1 MAQEEF
7 ALSYI
12 YDIRKKDAGIG
23 GKKIWQMYKTAFQEN
38 NPMGRDRFECLID
51 RYNLKVR
58 KRRRKPRTTDS
69 SHRLPL
75 YPNLIKSFIPTAP
88 NQLWV
93 SDITYIPIWLK
104 DNTYRFCYL
113 SLVLD
118 AYSKEIVGWSVG
130 DTLETIYPLLALKM
144 ALKRLV
150 GIPKNEIQL
159 IHHSDRGCQYASLH
173 YVQLLQANGIKV
185 SMTESG
191 DPKDNAQA
199 ERINNTIKN
208 ELLKDKIFSS
218 LKEVYDSVSAAVE
231 FYNTQRP
238 HMSINMMTPYEASLC
253 TGEIKKRWI
262 SYREKYIKEQ
272 NESLIQEGILPLE
285 IMGIQKKHILK

>member
-130 DTLETIYPLLALKM
+130 DTLETIYPLLALKI
-144 ALKRLV
+144 ALKRLA

-208 ELLKDKIFSS
+208 ELLKDKRFYS
-218 LKEVYDSVSAAVE
+218 LKEVYDSVSVAVE